1 MISSLYPS
9 VHFVSSPSTCS
20 PTSLSHQCQ
29 TSPSLDLCPLHFY
42 NCTTLCC
49 FSASAASQ
57 YIQVHLSFLDGHGK
71 TILSDDVFISRS
83 LNISW
88 MFFFPPAAAKPIQ
101 YVVGPSVCCW
111 QAVKVILLTPYLISR
126 SKRWSLIL
134 LFYLGVFV
142 LHEMR
147 HDFTRR
153 KNTSFTRK
161 VRMNHWILYLTSSW
175 RSARCVTPSCEY

>member
-9 VHFVSSPSTCS
+9 VHFVSSPSTKNITFTPVSNFTITRFMSSAFLQLYHSLLFFCLSCQSIHPS
-20 PTSLSHQCQ
+20 PSKLSGRSWKDDTLWWRIYITVTKYILNVFLSACCCQ
-29 TSPSLDLCPLHFY
+29 TY
-42 NCTTLCC
+42 T
-49 FSASAASQ
+49 
-57 YIQVHLSFLDGHGK
+57 
-71 TILSDDVFISRS
+71 
-83 LNISW
+83 
-88 MFFFPPAAAKPIQ
+88 
-101 YVVGPSVCCW
+101 VCCGSFC
-111 QAVKVILLTPYLISR
+111 VLLAGSKGYFTDTISDI
-126 SKRWSLIL
+126 KKETMKLLL

-153 KNTSFTRK
+153 KKTSFTRK